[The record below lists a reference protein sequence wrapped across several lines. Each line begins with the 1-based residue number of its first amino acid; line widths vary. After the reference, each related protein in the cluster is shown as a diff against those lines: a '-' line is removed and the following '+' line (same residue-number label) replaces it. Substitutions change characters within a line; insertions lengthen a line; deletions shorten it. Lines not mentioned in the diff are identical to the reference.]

1 MTVRPLFPLRNGGHI
16 FYTAVSNRRPV
27 PGLDNGHAPWRI
39 FLTSLPSVAAHM
51 RKRLCSGASGTVGAE
66 LNQKLHQPVRCLK
79 GVSVMTNLNLTE
91 TTVESMTASLLKQGF
106 VPKTK
111 VRGNGMYSNEP
122 INNQELYSHV
132 LNVIAHS
139 LLTDDGAAVIQE
151 KPLLHEI
158 HITHPALLDGYRGT
172 EIIRYLCKQM

>member
-1 MTVRPLFPLRNGGHI
+1 
-16 FYTAVSNRRPV
+16 
-27 PGLDNGHAPWRI
+27 
-39 FLTSLPSVAAHM
+39 
-51 RKRLCSGASGTVGAE
+51 
-66 LNQKLHQPVRCLK
+66 
-79 GVSVMTNLNLTE
+79 MTNLNLTA
-91 TTVESMTASLLKQGF
+91 TTVEDMTSSLLKQGF

-111 VRGNGMYSNEP
+111 VRGNGMYSDEP

-139 LLTDDGAAVIQE
+139 LLTGDGAAVIQE
-151 KPLLHEI
+151 KPLFHEI